1 MSEHFISR
9 EDAEADVLSC
19 AAYVAERIE
28 PGDDHSDAMR
38 AVVQRYLDAG
48 NVDMA
53 AEFANTVD
61 DPFVRDRLLIAVA
74 GKCAEIDDDE
84 YAHQL
89 ADAIDDPGLRSEGIE
104 RIGMVKAGKGQF
116 DAARKIADEM
126 AHPEF
131 VLASIAVRQARDGN
145 SDMASETIGEIAFP
159 AARVNARG
167 TIAQAAIA
175 DGSAGPA
182 VDGLELAVTDAAE
195 IEHDEE
201 RVRSLIELGN
211 LYIEA
216 GRNDKAVCTLD
227 SAREHAELLES
238 IHRDAFFGSISVGLL
253 RAGSEDLSDRALDL
267 VADKTAMANALLGHA
282 RHFWRTDRKDD
293 ALEAL
298 DESYEVLR
306 SQRDSETRSSR
317 ERFGL
322 FTAIATQFAGFDKGE
337 RAIEIAEAI
346 EDEEQS
352 MVALSQIARV
362 CEFQGNDELARQ
374 ALNAIADNGQRA
386 FALIGMSDEA
396 VKLDKKDKA
405 AALLTEAL
413 DAVDDVPQMTFRAS
427 AIAEITDRAA
437 KLDLDESLDAAVGK
451 LFETIRTMRSR
462 VGKATSLVSL
472 SELVDRHELEL
483 SEPEFE
489 QLRGIVLSVR

>member
-1 MSEHFISR
+1 MAEHFISR

-116 DAARKIADEM
+116 DAARKIADKM

-145 SDMASETIGEIAFP
+145 SDAASQTISEIAFP

-167 TIAQAAIA
+167 SIAQAAIA
-175 DGSAGPA
+175 DGSATEI
-182 VDGLELAVTDAAE
+182 DGLDLAVADAAE

-216 GRNDKAVCTLD
+216 GRNDKAVSTLD
-227 SAREHAELLES
+227 AAREHAEKLES

-306 SQRDSETRSSR
+306 SQKDSETRSSR

-337 RAIEIAEAI
+337 RAIEIAEGI

-396 VKLDKKDKA
+396 VKLGKKDKA
-405 AALLTEAL
+405 ATLLNEAL
-413 DAVDDVPQMTFRAS
+413 EAVDDVPQMTFRAS
-427 AIAEITDRAA
+427 AIAEIADRAA
-437 KLDLDESLDAAVGK
+437 KLDLDEALDAAVGK
-451 LFETIRTMRSR
+451 LFETVRTMRSR

-472 SELVDRHELEL
+472 SELVERHELEL

-489 QLRGIVLSVR
+489 QLRGIVSSVR